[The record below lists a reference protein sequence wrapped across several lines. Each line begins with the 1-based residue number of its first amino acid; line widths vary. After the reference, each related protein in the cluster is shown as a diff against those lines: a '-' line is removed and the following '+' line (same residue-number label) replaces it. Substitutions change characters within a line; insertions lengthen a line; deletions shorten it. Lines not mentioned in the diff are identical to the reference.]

1 MLRYTL
7 ACDQGHEFEGWF
19 SGSAG
24 FDDQA
29 RRGLLSCPI
38 CGSGHVAKAIMAP
51 SVARRDRL
59 AAQPQ
64 GLENSAPTVGGT
76 QPGDTPAMAG
86 APAIPAPVALI
97 SEEEKGLRAAFK
109 ALRTH
114 VETHAENVG
123 TDFAA
128 TARQIHEGEIEPKSI
143 YGVATPD
150 EVSALHE
157 DGIEAH
163 PLPILPE
170 ERN

>member
-1 MLRYTL
+1 MLRYAL
-7 ACDQGHEFEGWF
+7 VCDQGHEFEGWF
-19 SGSAG
+19 RDSAG

-29 RRGLLSCPI
+29 MRSLLSCPI

-51 SVARRDRL
+51 SVARRDRE

-64 GLENSAPTVGGT
+64 AHDTYAATLSGT
-76 QPGDTPAMAG
+76 PPGNAPAMAAG
-86 APAIPAPVALI
+86 PANPAPVALI

-109 ALRTH
+109 ALRAH

-150 EVSALHE
+150 EVSALLE

-170 ERN
+170 DRN